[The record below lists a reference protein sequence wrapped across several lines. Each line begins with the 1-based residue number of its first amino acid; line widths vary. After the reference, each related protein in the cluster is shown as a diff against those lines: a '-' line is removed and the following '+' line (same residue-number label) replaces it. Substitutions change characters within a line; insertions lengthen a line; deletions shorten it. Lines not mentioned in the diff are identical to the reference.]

1 MVKPSLRVA
10 KTRKVRTPSQT
21 KLRKIN
27 KKTKKAHC
35 SQCGA
40 VLHGVAFGHQSKV
53 RKASKSKRL
62 PTRVHAGYMCSRCL
76 KSGIKAKA
84 RVTP

>member
-1 MVKPSLRVA
+1 MVRPSLRVA
-10 KTRKVRTPSQT
+10 KTRRIRTPSQT
-21 KLRKIN
+21 KIKRIN
-27 KKTKKAHC
+27 KRTNKPHC

-40 VLHGVAFGHQSKV
+40 ILHGVVFGNQSKV
-53 RKASKSKRL
+53 RKTSKSERL

-84 RVTP
+84 RAMP

>member
-1 MVKPSLRVA
+1 MVRPSLRVA

-21 KLRKIN
+21 KIRRIN

-40 VLHGVAFGHQSKV
+40 DLHGVVFGHQSKV
-53 RKASKSKRL
+53 RKTSKSERL

-84 RVTP
+84 RVTS